1 MTKRH
6 GVGGARKPGA
16 VRVIQFVSVFFVVFL
31 LGMLAWPSVE
41 PHLNKRLRK
50 VGRRGRRAKR
60 YFQD

>member
-1 MTKRH
+1 
-6 GVGGARKPGA
+6 
-16 VRVIQFVSVFFVVFL
+16 VIQFVSVFFVVFL

-50 VGRRGRRAKR
+50 VGRRGRRVKR